1 MNNMLEGIN
10 SGITEAEEP
19 INDLAERMM
28 EITDTEQKIGKK
40 KKRRRIKN

>member
-1 MNNMLEGIN
+1 MKSSVKGIN

-40 KKRRRIKN
+40 KKEE